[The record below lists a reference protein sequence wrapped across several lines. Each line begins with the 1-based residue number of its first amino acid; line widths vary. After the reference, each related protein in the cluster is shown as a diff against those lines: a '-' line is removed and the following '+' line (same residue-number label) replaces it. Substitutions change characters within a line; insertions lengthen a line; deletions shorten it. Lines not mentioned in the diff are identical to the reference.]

1 MKKIYLLVLGFMSCF
16 FYSCNDWIELEPEDS
31 LAKETF
37 FNTQEDFNQAI
48 TGLYAILRPTDAICI
63 GRFVRM
69 FVCGR
74 TVGHNLGLIFHEE
87 N

>member
-1 MKKIYLLVLGFMSCF
+1 MSCF

-48 TGLYAILRPTDAICI
+48 TGLYAILRPTDADAVGVHILGICI